1 MYKRLLTRTAEKNIK
16 GNDEFSLMFFVDCFL
31 LTAINRV
38 RKNTQVF
45 FLTSIILWAF
55 FAINITSPAKADNS
69 SIKVFHLQ
77 DGHTVVIEEVHSNP
91 IVTVDTWV
99 RTGSINENDKNNGV
113 SHFLEHLIFKGTK
126 NHKVGEA
133 EKILE
138 SKGATYNAAT
148 SKDFTHFYTTIA
160 SQYADTALDLQADML
175 QNAIFPVDE
184 LNRERKVVQEE
195 IRRSIDNPDRIVF
208 DNLNAML

>member
-1 MYKRLLTRTAEKNIK
+1 MSRRLLT
-16 GNDEFSLMFFVDCFL
+16 GVLLVGLFL
-31 LTAINRV
+31 VVNLACI
-38 RKNTQVF
+38 
-45 FLTSIILWAF
+45 
-55 FAINITSPAKADNS
+55 AKELDN
-69 SIKVFHLQ
+69 SIKVFHLKN
-77 DGHTVVIEEVHSNP
+77 GHTVVIKEVHTNP
-91 IVTVDTWV
+91 IVTVDTWIK
-99 RTGSINENDKNNGV
+99 TGSVNENDKNNGV
-113 SHFLEHLIFKGTK
+113 SHFLEHLLFKGTK